1 MAENGC
7 LNHFSRRENHAR
19 VNLVFFRDVSRSLSK
34 QCPVKTTLISFQT

>member
-34 QCPVKTTLISFQT
+34 QCSVKTALISFQT